1 MKKEYLILIILSLL
15 FVVSPVSAQENLVDC
30 GFAEINLSSLLQGG
44 QNAEEI
50 PALVCLGKQI
60 QAPGASAKAVIGND
74 TYGDVIYYIERGAEN
89 QVTGKITIGKAG
101 DMVSDAQ
108 KPFAETFFVCPTDI
122 TAVKL
127 ENPELDLDALPGAL
141 AVALYKKLTVLS
153 ADPVT
158 NNCVGTYFTV
168 ANEIKNATSSEEV
181 IDERPMFNELITSFL
196 IANIE
201 SGAEL
206 TVSDNIVGCS
216 NSTEASETECNRYF
230 YGSKRDQFGNPERN
244 FSLRL
249 IKQNE
254 KTAGKYDANASMK
267 NARNR
272 FNELTT
278 IEYAPK
284 YTELTEE
291 ISRNLGEA
299 SMYEFLEYSNARKLI
314 VVNGTWIIEINYTS
328 DINNNFVAGVAS
340 EILSE
345 IDKTV
350 ESTIEKNS
358 NSESA
363 KDLTKTSSTTPDIV
377 GPVKPIEKDTSLLK
391 RLLGKIIIKVQSVG
405 EAYYVDPNT
414 KKTHYLGKP
423 DDALKVM
430 RERGIGITNANL
442 NKIQLGL
449 GKMSG
454 PDTDGDGLSDI
465 FEDAIKTDKAKVDS
479 DGDTYSDKDE
489 LNSGFDPR
497 SGAGKKME
505 YSLNFAT
512 EQKGKIFLQVEG
524 NGEAWYLNPSDNKRY
539 FMGRPTDA
547 YNLMRTF
554 GLGISN
560 ADFATLESQIN

>member
-15 FVVSPVSAQENLVDC
+15 FVARPVVAQENLVDC
-30 GFAEINLSSLLQGG
+30 GFAEINLNSLLQGG

-101 DMVSDAQ
+101 DMISDEQ

-122 TAVKL
+122 MAVKI
-127 ENPELDLDALPGAL
+127 ENPELDFDTLPGAL
-141 AVALYKKLTVLS
+141 AVALYKKLTVLT

-168 ANEIKNATSSEEV
+168 ANEIKNASSSAEI

-216 NSTEASETECNRYF
+216 NSTEAGETECNRYF

-249 IKQNE
+249 LKQNE

-267 NARNR
+267 KARNR
-272 FNELTT
+272 YNELTT

-340 EILSE
+340 EIIAE
-345 IDKTV
+345 IDKTADLD
-350 ESTIEKNS
+350 IEKNK
-358 NSESA
+358 N
-363 KDLTKTSSTTPDIV
+363 TSTSTLDIV
-377 GPVKPIEKDTSLLK
+377 GPVKPVEKDTSLLK

-405 EAYYVDPNT
+405 EAYYIDPNT
-414 KKTHYLGKP
+414 KKMHYLGKP

-430 RERGIGITNANL
+430 RERGVGITNANL

-497 SGAGKKME
+497 GGAGKKME
-505 YSLNFAT
+505 HSLNFAS

-539 FMGRPTDA
+539 FMGRPIDA